1 MTQTAE
7 ALKTFF
13 SGFGLPAYMSGNI
26 PDNVKMPY
34 ITYELIE
41 PEPLAFGLLHA
52 SVWYRATNVEEISAK
67 VDEIR
72 RAVGNG
78 LGLPTK
84 SGAVHLFKEK
94 SGAFAQIINDP
105 DRETKRAYLSFI
117 IHCNTN

>member
-13 SGFGLPAYMSGNI
+13 HSFGLPAYMSGNI

-41 PEPLAFGLLHA
+41 PEPLSIGLLHA
-52 SVWYRATNVEEISAK
+52 SVWYRGTNVEEIAAK

-78 LGLPTK
+78 IGLPTK
-84 SGAVHLFKEK
+84 SGVVHLFRERE
-94 SGAFAQIINDP
+94 GAFAQIINDP
-105 DRETKRAYLSFI
+105 DRETKRAYLSFL